1 MKKQYDN
8 KDEKYTEFFV
18 QVDDAQEFCY
28 VTSIFEYYRL
38 FDELSLFGNEFKG
51 KDMYFFNPYFIQST
65 AGYSIP
71 LFKWN
76 TFEGIGNEYQAKM
89 DEEIHNKLLLVF
101 AKLAFRLVFKPFV
114 IAIKDKKVHILIT
127 HKEQEKVAREV
138 FSQSEGYTLKATMS
152 SQTQDS
158 KKFDIYN

>member
-51 KDMYFFNPYFIQST
+51 KEMYFFQS
-65 AGYSIP
+65 
-71 LFKWN
+71 
-76 TFEGIGNEYQAKM
+76 
-89 DEEIHNKLLLVF
+89 VF
-101 AKLAFRLVFKPFV
+101 YANYCQIFSSFV
-114 IAIKDKKVHILIT
+114 
-127 HKEQEKVAREV
+127 
-138 FSQSEGYTLKATMS
+138 
-152 SQTQDS
+152 
-158 KKFDIYN
+158 

>member
-51 KDMYFFNPYFIQST
+51 
-65 AGYSIP
+65 
-71 LFKWN
+71 
-76 TFEGIGNEYQAKM
+76 
-89 DEEIHNKLLLVF
+89 
-101 AKLAFRLVFKPFV
+101 
-114 IAIKDKKVHILIT
+114 
-127 HKEQEKVAREV
+127 
-138 FSQSEGYTLKATMS
+138 
-152 SQTQDS
+152 
-158 KKFDIYN
+158 

>member
-51 KDMYFFNPYFIQST
+51 KEMYFFNPY
-65 AGYSIP
+65 
-71 LFKWN
+71 LC
-76 TFEGIGNEYQAKM
+76 
-89 DEEIHNKLLLVF
+89 KLLPDIQFLC
-101 AKLAFRLVFKPFV
+101 LSG
-114 IAIKDKKVHILIT
+114 IL
-127 HKEQEKVAREV
+127 
-138 FSQSEGYTLKATMS
+138 LKA
-152 SQTQDS
+152 
-158 KKFDIYN
+158 